1 MSCKYLHVYIHVHV
15 HVDPCPSTCTCI
27 YMYRYM
33 NVHTVLD
40 SMVVNG
46 AVTVYVHVQTHT
58 FTIATAAIH
67 KDGTICYSTRHSIYN
82 TTSNYIGVRFI

>member
-1 MSCKYLHVYIHVHV
+1 MSCKCLHVYIHVHV
-15 HVDPCPSTCTCI
+15 DPYPSTCI

-46 AVTVYVHVQTHT
+46 AVTVHVHVQTHT